1 MKKLCTTFFF
11 TICMLTVMFTGTA
24 FAVPTCSGWNYYDA
38 NSGECVACGTNEFTI
53 TTTSLP
59 ANTEFWFTMSPK
71 GSFAVDWGD
80 GTINNI
86 DRDNTTVTDYPH
98 TYTAGGVKTIKICGK
113 ATEYN
118 TAVADNVVAAISFYK
133 NDSTYSSKWI
143 ASISGAL
150 GSVFP
155 TISNTPAGQP
165 RFRSTFQLATNLT
178 TIPANLFNGV
188 SGSAD
193 GMFRSTF
200 DKSGLTAIPYGLFAN
215 ATGGAQNMF
224 RSTFYEC
231 KGITSL
237 PDDLFAGITVA
248 ANNEFM
254 YTLFGT
260 TGLTGKYIPPSAF
273 TGLINAN
280 PPHPTTGNMWT
291 RTFDCSDGTGLI
303 KECPARMHPFLTGY
317 EGTTA
322 NSTWAGHVSCELDN
336 PCVGLEYWDSTD
348 EECKP
353 CPAGYTYDDSDTK
366 GSIDQCLIHCPA
378 GKYIANAEDTTC
390 TDVGVG
396 YYSGESTVGYGL
408 TGSRT
413 QCPHAMPTLNDITNA
428 TDESQ
433 CVVYCLDTKYRDET
447 TNSCVPCPT
456 GYTYNT
462 EDGKTSASDCEIRC
476 SGGTWLPTANAPS
489 CINVGDGYYAAAT
502 TVAYGSTSTREQCTN
517 GRLTGIINASDES
530 QCINLCNGA
539 TYMNAGTNTCEPCP
553 IGYNAHTLSGKTSI
567 NECQIHCYAGTYI
580 ANAGDIVCTSVGDGY
595 YAAASTVNYG
605 QDSTSAR
612 QQCPNGQ
619 MTGTQTATNVSQ
631 CQTSCQDIQYYDSTS
646 GQCEDCPTGYED
658 NVIDGKSSINQCQI
672 YCAAGTIP
680 ATYTRLEFLQSRNQ
694 RQFIDTGYTIS
705 SDHVN
710 GTVVVSNPVT
720 LNGAQEDSG
729 NFIGNIYGP
738 GGFSSGWKKK
748 VFGVWI
754 QNVNGSGGK
763 AEYTAQ
769 FTQDQVYTITYDV
782 ALTVSGNKKN
792 GEAKLTVDNNTQKK
806 KTVNNVAIDGEGN
819 TMKLFTNGTA
829 VKNETAN
836 RIDVQ
841 FNDVLFGGRIYSM
854 QLYDNGVLKLDLIPA
869 RRESDGELGM
879 YNKVNGEFYTNAGF
893 ETFIAGA
900 DVGDPFVA
908 CGPVGNGYYV
918 GATYT
923 NYDSDPV
930 RNQCP
935 NGSPTMENGAVTNNA
950 TNIYQC
956 EGVQPCTNAEYPDMS
971 TGICTS
977 CPTGYDAN
985 TQNGKQSIYECQI
998 YCEAGTYLAH
1008 ANDATCTNV
1017 GNGYYAD
1024 DSLINWGDAGTRT
1037 RCPDGGATNKEN
1049 AIDVS
1054 ECETVTNTCSGA
1066 TYLDSNVCE
1075 PCPTGY
1081 DANITPGKDN
1091 IEQCQI
1097 ICPAGSYI
1105 ATAND
1110 ASCTDAG
1117 AGYWAPGGVVNY
1129 GSNST
1134 HTQCAEGLTTVGYGH
1149 GANEV
1154 GDCGRKLHIGNYVL
1168 YSKTTKP
1175 SEPAIN
1181 IQPVGGNTV
1190 FYVGASDSD
1199 QTMTTLHVTQG
1210 NTQYTM
1216 YDDSILHGER
1226 DFETNTRIQQ

>member
-1 MKKLCTTFFF
+1 MARALIVEDDVKDAAHFRSALEADAFECDTATDGKKGLHMLRTGKY
-11 TICMLTVMFTGTA
+11 TIAVVDIELGDTTGTRLITDA
-24 FAVPTCSGWNYYDA
+24 RAKGVRTPIIAVSAY
-38 NSGECVACGTNEFTI
+38 
-53 TTTSLP
+53 
-59 ANTEFWFTMSPK
+59 
-71 GSFAVDWGD
+71 
-80 GTINNI
+80 
-86 DRDNTTVTDYPH
+86 
-98 TYTAGGVKTIKICGK
+98 GGVKG
-113 ATEYN
+113 
-118 TAVADNVVAAISFYK
+118 AVRDLNAGADDYMPK
-133 NDSTYSSKWI
+133 PCD
-143 ASISGAL
+143 
-150 GSVFP
+150 
-155 TISNTPAGQP
+155 
-165 RFRSTFQLATNLT
+165 
-178 TIPANLFNGV
+178 
-188 SGSAD
+188 
-193 GMFRSTF
+193 F
-200 DKSGLTAIPYGLFAN
+200 DELRARVTAILRRYRPRVETQKLSCGDVTLD
-215 ATGGAQNMF
+215 
-224 RSTFYEC
+224 
-231 KGITSL
+231 I
-237 PDDLFAGITVA
+237 DLREV
-248 ANNEFM
+248 
-254 YTLFGT
+254 
-260 TGLTGKYIPPSAF
+260 
-273 TGLINAN
+273 
-280 PPHPTTGNMWT
+280 
-291 RTFDCSDGTGLI
+291 R
-303 KECPARMHPFLTGY
+303 R
-317 EGTTA
+317 
-322 NSTWAGHVSCELDN
+322 
-336 PCVGLEYWDSTD
+336 
-348 EECKP
+348 
-353 CPAGYTYDDSDTK
+353 
-366 GSIDQCLIHCPA
+366 
-378 GKYIANAEDTTC
+378 
-390 TDVGVG
+390 
-396 YYSGESTVGYGL
+396 
-408 TGSRT
+408 GSRSFD
-413 QCPHAMPTLNDITNA
+413 L
-428 TDESQ
+428 
-433 CVVYCLDTKYRDET
+433 
-447 TNSCVPCPT
+447 
-456 GYTYNT
+456 
-462 EDGKTSASDCEIRC
+462 
-476 SGGTWLPTANAPS
+476 
-489 CINVGDGYYAAAT
+489 
-502 TVAYGSTSTREQCTN
+502 
-517 GRLTGIINASDES
+517 
-530 QCINLCNGA
+530 
-539 TYMNAGTNTCEPCP
+539 
-553 IGYNAHTLSGKTSI
+553 
-567 NECQIHCYAGTYI
+567 
-580 ANAGDIVCTSVGDGY
+580 
-595 YAAASTVNYG
+595 
-605 QDSTSAR
+605 
-612 QQCPNGQ
+612 
-619 MTGTQTATNVSQ
+619 
-631 CQTSCQDIQYYDSTS
+631 
-646 GQCEDCPTGYED
+646 
-658 NVIDGKSSINQCQI
+658 
-672 YCAAGTIP
+672 
-680 ATYTRLEFLQSRNQ
+680 TRLEFLQSRNQ
-694 RQFIDTGYTIS
+694 RQFIDTGYSIS

-763 AEYTAQ
+763 SQYTAPLN
-769 FTQDQVYTITYDV
+769 QDQVYTITYDV

-792 GEAKLTVDNNTQKK
+792 GKANLTVDTHTAPE
-806 KTVNNVAIDGEGN
+806 KTVNNVSINDEGN
-819 TMKLFTNGTA
+819 TMKLFTNGIA
-829 VKNETAN
+829 VRNDNTN
-836 RIDVQ
+836 SIDVQ
-841 FNDVLFGGRIYSM
+841 YNDVLFGGRIYSM

-900 DVGDPFVA
+900 DVGDPFAA

-923 NYDSDPV
+923 NYGSAPV

-935 NGSPTMENGAVTNNA
+935 NGSPTMENGAVINDA

-956 EGVQPCTNAEYPDMS
+956 DGVQPCSNAEYPDMS
-971 TGICTS
+971 TGVCTS
-977 CPTGYDAN
+977 CPTGYDDN
-985 TQNGKQSIYECQI
+985 TQNGKQSVYECQI

-1129 GSNST
+1129 GSTST
-1134 HTQCAEGLTTVGYGH
+1134 HTQCTTGLTTVGYGH

-1199 QTMTTLHVTQG
+1199 QTLTTLHVTQG

-1226 DFETNTRIQQ
+1226 DFETNTRITQ